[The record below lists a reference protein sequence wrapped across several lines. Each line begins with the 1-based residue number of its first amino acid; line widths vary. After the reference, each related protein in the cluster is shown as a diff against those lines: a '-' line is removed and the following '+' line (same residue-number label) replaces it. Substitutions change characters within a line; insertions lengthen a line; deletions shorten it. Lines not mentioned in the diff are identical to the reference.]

1 MISLYLFRQKG
12 EEMAKIKLTNVT
24 KVYEDDTKT
33 VDSISFDANDGELIV
48 LLGPTGSGKSQVLR
62 LIAGLDEVNDGE
74 ISINDEVVNG
84 LQPKDRNVAVVFKNY
99 QLDTT
104 KNVYENL
111 AFSLKLR
118 KFSAEEI
125 NVRVREIARVLNL
138 TEVLNR
144 KPKVL
149 TSLERQRVS
158 LARAIVRNPNVCLLD
173 DVLSGLDETLSKC
186 VRSDMMK
193 IAYRMKQTLI
203 YATRDQID
211 AMTLGDKI
219 AVMNEGKIEQFDT
232 PKNIYQNPKTVFV
245 ATYVG
250 SPIIN
255 TAPSKLVKDGEN
267 VYVEFLNQ
275 KILVGADKLNLIE
288 DRTKYVDEG
297 KELTIAIRPENL
309 GVDNDSAI
317 RFTVDAIENY
327 GSYKVVSLKSND
339 KTINDWS
346 LMTTE
351 DVDLTIGNEIGV
363 SINAKDLL
371 MFDRETETTIFTQKL
386 STENN

>member
-74 ISINDEVVNG
+74 ISINDKVVNG